1 MNIRQRIFG
10 DALSQSPLVTVKK
23 PSGAKANMLHTIRVP
38 REESR
43 RGDMRLA
50 DRYRIVGEQV
60 TVTRRGAG
68 HEAELIN
75 IGGGGA
81 MIATAL
87 EPRPWERI
95 DLRLGNDCR
104 IACRIL
110 WIREGRIGLEFTPAM
125 RLDADEDS
133 NAAHVRELI
142 SRHFPGAHFEPRPE
156 QAADEADDDDRR
168 CEYRNALIRLGTV
181 HYDYQSTPARLRDIS
196 TAGVMIET
204 SAALSP
210 GAEPLI
216 DLGDA
221 GSIFGTVVWAAEGR
235 AGLRFNEPFDW
246 TLLLGPRAEA
256 PQHHWEPPAHL
267 RDARSDS
274 RWEQHWQKMT
284 LNELN
289 GELDGGLKQ

>member
-60 TVTRRGAG
+60 AVTRRGAR

-75 IGGGGA
+75 IAGGGA
-81 MIATAL
+81 MIETAL
-87 EPRPWERI
+87 EARPWERV
-95 DLRLGNDCR
+95 DLRLSDDCR
-104 IACRIL
+104 LACRVL
-110 WIREGRIGLEFTPAM
+110 WIRGGRIGLEFTPAI
-125 RLDADEDS
+125 RLDGDEDS
-133 NAAHVRELI
+133 NATHVRELI
-142 SRHFPGAHFEPRPE
+142 SRHFPGAHFDARRE
-156 QAADEADDDDRR
+156 QAADEADGDDQRG
-168 CEYRNALIRLGTV
+168 EYRNALIRLGTV

-216 DLGDA
+216 DLGEA
-221 GSIFGTVVWAAEGR
+221 GSVFGTVVWAAEGR
-235 AGLRFNEPFDW
+235 AGLRFKEPFDW

-267 RDARSDS
+267 RPEARGDS

-284 LNELN
+284 LNEL
-289 GELDGGLKQ
+289 DGGVKH

>member
-1 MNIRQRIFG
+1 MNIRARIFG

-23 PSGAKANMLHTIRVP
+23 PSGAKANMLNSVRVS

-60 TVTRRGAG
+60 ALTRRGAR

-81 MIATAL
+81 MVATTF
-87 EPRPWERI
+87 EPRPWERL
-95 DLRLGNDCR
+95 DLRLDGDCR
-104 IACRIL
+104 IACRVL
-110 WIREGRIGLEFTPAM
+110 WVREGRIGLEFTPAI
-125 RLDADEDS
+125 RLDLDEDA
-133 NAAHVRELI
+133 NAAKIRELVN
-142 SRHFPGAHFEPRPE
+142 RHAPGEHFEARAEDGVDEDE
-156 QAADEADDDDRR
+156 QRE
-168 CEYRNALIRLGTV
+168 EYRNALIRLGTV

-204 SAALSP
+204 SAELSP

-216 DLGDA
+216 DLGEA
-221 GSIFGTVVWAAEGR
+221 GSVFGTVVWVAEGK

-246 TLLLGPRAEA
+246 TLLLGPRPEA
-256 PQHHWEPPAHL
+256 QHRWEPPAHL
-267 RDARSDS
+267 RSEARSDS
-274 RWEQHWQKMT
+274 RWEEQWQKMT

-289 GELDGGLKQ
+289 GELDGGLKH

>member
-1 MNIRQRIFG
+1 MNIRARIFG

-23 PSGAKANMLHTIRVP
+23 PSGAKANMLGSVRVA

-60 TVTRRGAG
+60 AVTRRGAR

-81 MIATAL
+81 MVATAF
-87 EPRPWERI
+87 EPRPWEHLE
-95 DLRLGNDCR
+95 LRLGDGCR
-104 IACRIL
+104 IASRVL
-110 WIREGRIGLEFTPAM
+110 WIRDGRIGLEFTPAI
-125 RLDADEDS
+125 RLDLDEDP
-133 NAAHVRELI
+133 NAAKVRELVN
-142 SRHFPGAHFEPRPE
+142 RHSPGEHFEAPA
-156 QAADEADDDDRR
+156 AADGDSDEQRE
-168 CEYRNALIRLGTV
+168 EYRNALIRLGTV

-216 DLGDA
+216 DLAEA
-221 GSIFGTVVWAAEGR
+221 GSVFGTVVWAAEGR

-246 TLLLGPRAEA
+246 TLLLGPRTGA
-256 PQHHWEPPAHL
+256 PHHWEPPAHL

-289 GELDGGLKQ
+289 GELDGGVKH

>member
-1 MNIRQRIFG
+1 MNIRARIFG

-23 PSGAKANMLHTIRVP
+23 PSGAKANMLNSVRVA

-60 TVTRRGAG
+60 AVTRRGVKHA
-68 HEAELIN
+68 AELIN
-75 IGGGGA
+75 VGGGGA
-81 MIATAL
+81 MIATEFEL
-87 EPRPWERI
+87 RPWDRV
-95 DLRLGNDCR
+95 DLRLGEDCR
-104 IACRIL
+104 IACRVL
-110 WIREGRIGLEFTPAM
+110 WIRDGRIGLEFTPAI
-125 RLDADEDS
+125 RLDLDEDA
-133 NAAHVRELI
+133 NAASIRELVN
-142 SRHFPGAHFEPRPE
+142 RHLPGEHFEAP
-156 QAADEADDDDRR
+156 AADGADDDDQRE
-168 CEYRNALIRLGTV
+168 EYRNALIRLGTV

-204 SAALSP
+204 SAGLSP

-221 GSIFGTVVWAAEGR
+221 GSVFGTVVWAAEGK
-235 AGLRFNEPFDW
+235 AGLRFKEPFDW
-246 TLLLGPRAEA
+246 TLLMGPRPETQ
-256 PQHHWEPPAHL
+256 QHRWEPPAHL
-267 RDARSDS
+267 RAEARSDS

-289 GELDGGLKQ
+289 GELDGGVKH

>member
-1 MNIRQRIFG
+1 MNIRARIFG

-23 PSGAKANMLHTIRVP
+23 PSGAKANMLGSVRVA

-43 RGDMRLA
+43 RGDMRLP

-60 TVTRRGAG
+60 VVTRRGSR

-81 MIATAL
+81 MVATAF
-87 EPRPWERI
+87 EPRAWERL
-95 DLRLGNDCR
+95 DLRLGADCR
-104 IACRIL
+104 IGCRVL
-110 WIREGRIGLEFTPAM
+110 WIRDGRIGLEFIPAI
-125 RLDADEDS
+125 RLDVDEDS
-133 NAAHVRELI
+133 NAAKIRELVN
-142 SRHFPGAHFEPRPE
+142 RHSPGEHFEAPAE
-156 QAADEADDDDRR
+156 DGADDDEQRE
-168 CEYRNALIRLGTV
+168 EYRNALIRLGTV

-204 SAALSP
+204 SAELSP

-216 DLGDA
+216 DLGEA
-221 GSIFGTVVWAAEGR
+221 GSVFGTVVWAAEGK

-256 PQHHWEPPAHL
+256 QPHHWEPPAHL
-267 RDARSDS
+267 RETRTDS

-289 GELDGGLKQ
+289 GELDGGVKH

>member
-1 MNIRQRIFG
+1 MNIRARIFG

-23 PSGAKANMLHTIRVP
+23 PSGAKANMLGSVRVA
-38 REESR
+38 REEIR

-50 DRYRIVGEQV
+50 DRYRIVGDQV
-60 TVTRRGAG
+60 AVTRRGAR

-81 MIATAL
+81 MIATAF
-87 EPRPWERI
+87 EPRPWERLE
-95 DLRLGNDCR
+95 LRLGEDTRIGCR
-104 IACRIL
+104 VL
-110 WIREGRIGLEFTPAM
+110 WIRDGRIGLEFTPAI
-125 RLDADEDS
+125 RLDLDEDP
-133 NAAHVRELI
+133 NAAKVRELVN
-142 SRHFPGAHFEPRPE
+142 RVLPGEHFEARA
-156 QAADEADDDDRR
+156 QGGLDDDEQRGE
-168 CEYRNALIRLGTV
+168 CRNALIRLGTV

-204 SAALSP
+204 SAELSP

-216 DLGDA
+216 DLGEA
-221 GSIFGTVVWAAEGR
+221 GSVFGTVVWAAEGR

-246 TLLLGPRAEA
+246 TLLLGPRTEA

-289 GELDGGLKQ
+289 GELDGGVKH